1 MIRDIEIHE
10 VGDALEHRPIIDYDV
25 SHSELN
31 FRDGERQHNKDF
43 VQLNHDNF
51 GLLENLIIHIKLHF
65 NILELVGPVQQPL
78 ELIVLVQILLV
89 VVVVFVEHVEE
100 LACFGDNLNQRIE
113 EAPIQGL
120 LCFIFN

>member
-1 MIRDIEIHE
+1 MIRYIEIHE

-25 SHSELN
+25 SHSELD
-31 FRDGERQHNKDF
+31 FRDGEGQHNKDF

-78 ELIVLVQILLV
+78 ELIVLVHLLGLAV
-89 VVVVFVEHVEE
+89 V
-100 LACFGDNLNQRIE
+100 GR
-113 EAPIQGL
+113 
-120 LCFIFN
+120 